1 MAEDKI
7 IIFDSSP
14 LINLAKI
21 SRLDLIKAI
30 YNHII
35 IPEAVYDEVV
45 INGLEL
51 ARDGA
56 NKIKNLVD
64 ERVIEVKKV
73 ENRNLVK
80 AFNLDLDYS
89 ESEVLALAIEIEAD
103 LVILD
108 ESEARHVANKF
119 EISKTGFIGI
129 LIKADR
135 LGMVESSRE
144 LLDDI
149 IAKGFRIDE
158 TLYKKVIKIL
168 ED

>member
-21 SRLDLIKAI
+21 SRLDLNKAI
-30 YNHII
+30 YNHVI

-80 AFNLDLDYS
+80 AFNLDLDYGG
-89 ESEVLALAIEIEAD
+89 SEVLALAIEIEAD